1 MKQVQHRIPHVLTLL
16 MFTSSLVCAEN
27 VLSPERAFTPSLTRV
42 GDKVTIRFD
51 IEPDYY
57 LYRNKMSV
65 EVDGVPLLISPVFS
79 TNTEVKND
87 RFLGQQVIYKKQA
100 HISLLLQSS
109 TASPN
114 IKIKAQG
121 CAYKIGVCYAPFY
134 FKWQGNQRI

>member
-27 VLSPERAFTPSLTRV
+27 VLSPELAFKPSLTRV
-42 GDKVTIRFD
+42 GDKVSIQFD
-51 IEPDYY
+51 IEPNYY
-57 LYRNKMSV
+57 LYRNKMAV
-65 EVDGVPLLISPVFS
+65 EVDGVPLLINPVFS

-87 RFLGQQVIYKKQA
+87 RFLGQQLVYKNQA
-100 HISLLLQSS
+100 KINLLLQSS